1 MVGVESRDPRSATI
15 SMKISNCITC
25 LLVVYFC
32 YFSNFFSFYFNF
44 FTLYMIACHGYI
56 TFSLLFSLT
65 IMSSSFVFSA
75 PPTHTHPTLHCSTLL
90 CSALLSSTLLYSALN
105 CCALL
110 YSTLL
115 SNLFICPLHISHTD
129 MSRPKI
135 GIFAKHIIPQTSFAF
150 TLHRKDFRLL
160 WAINCGSCSL
170 LPLVPVY
177 EPGLLDQQLDA
188 VMR

>member
-1 MVGVESRDPRSATI
+1 MSTSAI
-15 SMKISNCITC
+15 SPI
-25 LLVVYFC
+25 
-32 YFSNFFSFYFNF
+32 FFSFSFNF
-44 FTLYMIACHGYI
+44 FTLDMIACHGYI
-56 TFSLLFSLT
+56 TFSSFLFNNYVLFVRVFCPSHSYSPYSPLLFS
-65 IMSSSFVFSA
+65 
-75 PPTHTHPTLHCSTLL
+75 
-90 CSALLSSTLLYSALN
+90 
-105 CCALL
+105 ALL
-110 YSTLL
+110 YSPLLSFTLL
-115 SNLFICPLHISHTD
+115 SIVVLYFTLLWNLFICPLHIPHTD

-135 GIFAKHIIPQTSFAF
+135 GIFAKHILPQTSFAF